1 MGLLFL
7 FKTLSAWPIFV
18 DHGDEKFNLNN
29 QNLNHPSC
37 KNKRKCKSEK
47 KQSTSP
53 KRVGRPTV
61 DFDRSRAK
69 QLISL
74 GFTMVQI
81 SNALGISDGTLRRF
95 RNQNKDCKLYNEITD
110 EELDSKI
117 SAIKSENSQIGEK
130 RLLGL
135 LKSKGIRVQRK
146 RLRESIHR
154 VDPNGP
160 LLRCNKGIALVNART
175 STVPVCAA
183 TQNKSKS
190 LKSENGG
197 IQIPPNCPKPNS
209 LWRCESVS
217 KLERWKI
224 LVSFSLDMFSRFM
237 TFAVAS
243 NINSAQDS
251 LFVCFKSATE
261 RYSCPS
267 MLNTDE
273 RMEKA
278 AMLNYMIEE
287 KGEASVEISS
297 KLERVQWI
305 TVIKNDLNFNI
316 FNNLILTFE
325 QLEEEGALNL
335 NNNTDLFCLHF
346 VYLPRINRLLQDFML
361 GYNSCC
367 IPHGSGATPLQIFY
381 AHNDSALVNKDI
393 LPNLINMPN
402 ETVIQI
408 SLAEDCPVSE
418 EKLIELCQHV
428 NPEEKSENNGKDLY
442 YKTATFV
449 SQFLQNSFESH
460 LDNENVFLAESNEN
474 LSFEVIADINDAL
487 SNTNKNFEKS
497 GNSYLAVAVENEK
510 LELYKDDFLTDVV
523 TLKSE

>member
-1 MGLLFL
+1 MV
-7 FKTLSAWPIFV
+7 WPVFA
-18 DHGDEKFNLNN
+18 DDGDEKFNLNN
-29 QNLNHPSC
+29 QNLQSS
-37 KNKRKCKSEK
+37 KGKRRSRIEK
-47 KQSTSP
+47 KQNTLS
-53 KRVGRPTV
+53 KRVGRPSV
-61 DFDRSRAK
+61 DFDQSRAK

-175 STVPVCAA
+175 SMDPLCSAI
-183 TQNKSKS
+183 QSKNKS
-190 LKSENGG
+190 LKPENGG

-209 LWRCESVS
+209 LWRCESVT

-224 LVSFSLDMFSRFM
+224 CVSFSLDMFSRFM

-251 LFVCFKSATE
+251 LFVCFKSASE
-261 RYSCPS
+261 KYSCPA

-273 RMEKA
+273 RIEKVV
-278 AMLNYMIEE
+278 MLNYMIEE
-287 KGEASVEISS
+287 KGEAAVEISP

-316 FNNLILTFE
+316 FNNIILTFE
-325 QLEEEGALNL
+325 QLEKEGALNL

-367 IPHGSGATPLQIFY
+367 IPHGCGATPLQIFY

-402 ETVIQI
+402 ETLVNI
-408 SLAEDCPVSE
+408 SLAEDCPLSE
-418 EKLIELCQHV
+418 EKFIELCQHV

-449 SQFLQNSFESH
+449 SQFLQNTFHNHIDS
-460 LDNENVFLAESNEN
+460 ENIFLENEN
-474 LSFEVIADINDAL
+474 LSFQVIADINTAL
-487 SNTNKNFEKS
+487 SNPSKNFVKTET
-497 GNSYLAVAVENEK
+497 SYLAVAVENENI
-510 LELYKDDFLTDVV
+510 ELYKDSFLSDDI
-523 TLKSE
+523 KSE